1 MARPSKT
8 AAIDFAANHQL
19 THGLLERA
27 RCPDGLPFVLVRDA
41 DKRGLRLRVTKA
53 GGKAWQFETRVK
65 SKLFTRA
72 LGEWPAVSIDDA
84 KEEAHRLR
92 GLTEK
97 GIDPRDIERQQQQAQ
112 DAADVEQAVKLAQQ
126 AKEAACE
133 ALAAKAAAV
142 TVGEVW
148 KDYLGKRRPFWG
160 ALHYQDHVIKS
171 QTGGKLSLRRGQSE
185 KLTKPGPLAELMPIA
200 LKDLDQPRIEAWA
213 AKEGKTRPT
222 SARLAWRLLTVFL
235 TWCAEQPEY
244 AALVPAKNPA
254 KTKKAREA
262 LGKAGTKKDVLQ
274 RGQLEAWFSAVRQIN
289 NPTIS
294 ACLQTLLLTGAR
306 LNEVLTMRWDDVNNQ
321 WKGISINDKVEG
333 AREIPLTPYVESL
346 IAALPC
352 RNQYVFASA
361 RALQMD
367 AKNIARRDRKS
378 AAKSKAAPVGAI
390 LETSATG
397 YISEPNTPHT
407 RACRAVGLDGLTLH
421 GLRRSFKSLTE
432 WLEVPVGVVAQIQ
445 GHKPSATA
453 EKHYTVRPLE
463 LLALHHERIECWIL
477 EQAGVVFNPKVTS
490 KPLRT
495 LQIA

>member
-1 MARPSKT
+1 MARPNKT
-8 AAIDFAANHQL
+8 AAIDFAAPHDL
-19 THGLLERA
+19 THGLLDRA
-27 RCPDGLPFVLVRDA
+27 RCPDGVPFVLVRDA
-41 DKRGLRLRVTKA
+41 DKKGLRLRVTQA
-53 GGKAWQFETRVK
+53 GGKHWQFETRVK
-65 SKLFTRA
+65 GKLFTRA
-72 LGEWPAVSIDDA
+72 LGEWPAVSIEDA
-84 KEEAHRLR
+84 KIEAHRLR
-92 GLTEK
+92 GLTEQ
-97 GIDPRDIERQQQQAQ
+97 GIDPREIERQQQETKAVA
-112 DAADVEQAVKLAQQ
+112 DAEKAAQAVQQ
-126 AKEAACE
+126 AKTRAAE
-133 ALAAKAAAV
+133 LL

-148 KDYLGKRRPFWG
+148 NDYIAQRREFWG
-160 ALHYQDHVIKS
+160 DLHYQDHVNKS
-171 QTGGKLSLRRGQSE
+171 QAGGKPSKRRGENE

-200 LKDLDQPRIEAWA
+200 LKDLDQSRIEAWA

-235 TWCAEQPEY
+235 TWCAEQSEY
-244 AALVPAKNPA
+244 AALLPAKNPA

-306 LNEVLTMRWDDVNNQ
+306 LNEVLTMRWEDVNTQ

-346 IAALPC
+346 ITALPR

-361 RALQMD
+361 RALAMD
-367 AKNIARRDRKS
+367 GKNIARRERKS
-378 AAKSKAAPVGAI
+378 AAKGKAAPVGAV
-390 LETSATG
+390 LETSETG

-407 RACRAVGLDGLTLH
+407 RACKAAGLEGLTLH

-432 WLEVPVGVVAQIQ
+432 WQEVPVGVVAQIM
-445 GHKPSATA
+445 GHKASATA

-463 LLALHHERIECWIL
+463 LLALHHNRIEAWML
-477 EQAGVVFNPKVTS
+477 EQAGIAFDAKAEPS
-490 KPLRT
+490 KLR
-495 LQIA
+495 AVA